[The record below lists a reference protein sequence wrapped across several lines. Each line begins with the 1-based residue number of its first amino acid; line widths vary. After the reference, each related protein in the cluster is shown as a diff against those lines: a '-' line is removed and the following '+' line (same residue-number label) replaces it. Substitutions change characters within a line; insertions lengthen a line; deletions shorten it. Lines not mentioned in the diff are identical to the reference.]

1 MRGRESGFPALTT
14 PTGKAMVPSLLPRR
28 VSGPEDGL
36 QRRQLRGWTG
46 TGRAGGYVVAI
57 QSSSVCSKNLT
68 AICCYRTLTRETRE
82 TPERHPQLL
91 LPSVQRTWG
100 RLLSAA
106 PLWGAGDA
114 VTRTPPQEGQGCSPG
129 HKPPQGSRW
138 SPPHSL
144 GLAEEEARVHGE
156 GSWGL
161 SRLRDRAW

>member
-100 RLLSAA
+100 HLLSAA

-114 VTRTPPQEGQGCSPG
+114 VTRTPPGGAGMQPWAQAAPRKQVVTPTQPGAGRGGGQGPRG
-129 HKPPQGSRW
+129 RK
-138 SPPHSL
+138 L
-144 GLAEEEARVHGE
+144 GAQQA
-156 GSWGL
+156 S
-161 SRLRDRAW
+161 